1 MIRMLVGSTNS
12 WLGEKRS
19 RVKMLDLGCGKR
31 GVQRWEQGGRSARK
45 LRGKWDPFSGW
56 RACSWP
62 CPSSPGDCPARL
74 RNLGPCPCRKLLC
87 PCRGWA
93 CHRPRTREFCRL
105 RHQIGRKGEFAG
117 RSSSNVEEGSWF
129 EFVVGV
135 SWTSTTSVTFQKF
148 HLKPRDSALKFLFK
162 GTDHLVLKG
171 WNWLFYDK

>member
-1 MIRMLVGSTNS
+1 MFRICTIVPSTKNIGGFHFHRSNKSNKQIIQMGIHDKNVGGFHKLLTERKK
-12 WLGEKRS
+12 GGKRS

-31 GVQRWEQGGRSARK
+31 GVQRWEQDGRSARK
-45 LRGKWDPFSGW
+45 WRGKLDPFSGW
-56 RACSWP
+56 RASSWP
-62 CPSSPGDCPARL
+62 YPNSPGDGPARL

-105 RHQIGRKGEFAG
+105 RDQIGRKGEFAG

-135 SWTSTTSVTFQKF
+135 S
-148 HLKPRDSALKFLFK
+148 
-162 GTDHLVLKG
+162 
-171 WNWLFYDK
+171 NY

>member
-12 WLGEKRS
+12 WLGEKRSRS

-45 LRGKWDPFSGW
+45 WRGKWDPFSGW

-62 CPSSPGDCPARL
+62 CPSFPGDCPARL
-74 RNLGPCPCRKLLC
+74 GNLGPCPCRKLLC

-93 CHRPRTREFCRL
+93 CHRPRTREFCL
-105 RHQIGRKGEFAG
+105 LPHQVEGKGEFAG
-117 RSSSNVEEGSWF
+117 RSSSNVGEGNLNLGGGSWF

-135 SWTSTTSVTFQKF
+135 SWISITSVTF
-148 HLKPRDSALKFLFK
+148 
-162 GTDHLVLKG
+162 
-171 WNWLFYDK
+171 